1 MKRLTHWGIFVS
13 VCFAMTLAAIAQE
26 KSVALTP
33 VPRSDDWWQKRH
45 AEKVELM
52 KQGNVDLLM
61 IGDSITHGWE
71 GQQEV
76 WDTFY
81 AGRRILN
88 YGFSGDRT
96 E

>member
-1 MKRLTHWGIFVS
+1 MKRLTLWGVFAVLCFV
-13 VCFAMTLAAIAQE
+13 MTLVAAAQE

-33 VPRSDDWWQKRH
+33 VPRNDDWWQKRH

-71 GQQEV
+71 GQKEV
-76 WDTFY
+76 WEKFY
-81 AGRRILN
+81 AGRNILN
-88 YGFSGDRT
+88 
-96 E
+96 